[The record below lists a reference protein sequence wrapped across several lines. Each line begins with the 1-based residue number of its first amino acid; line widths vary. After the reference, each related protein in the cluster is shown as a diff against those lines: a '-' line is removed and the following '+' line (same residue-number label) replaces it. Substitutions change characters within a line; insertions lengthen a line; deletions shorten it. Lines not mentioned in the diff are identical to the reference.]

1 MAEGYDEIARRHPER
16 IRVVDA
22 DGDRDAVHAAVLAE
36 VEAVPMRGRVSATRL
51 MTEAAASSPAIPEAL
66 AEATRHQPRARAALV
81 AALASPGHAYIF
93 RGPRGAGK
101 AAAARAFAAELLAE
115 ESPDPDDAR
124 RRALLD
130 PSPHPDLVWLRPPG
144 AQHLVEDVRESVI
157 RASSLSPAEGRRRV
171 FVIEEAEDLRDESQN
186 ALLKTLE
193 EPAPFAHLI
202 LICSEPELLAETILS
217 RCAPIEFGPLA
228 PDAVLEA
235 LGRGEEAAAAAR
247 LSGGDVE
254 LAGSCSSASVGRR
267 CRATAEAAA
276 RGRPVPRAPARA
288 LARPAR
294 RGQRGR
300 RGEAGAEEERRL
312 VEDAEAM
319 AKRGR
324 KGKLTREAT
333 EQVKRTERRARTQAL
348 DLGLALCG
356 AWYRD
361 LAAVAS
367 GADDV
372 ILNADRRVQLAEDA
386 EGLDPEKAR
395 AAVEWVL
402 DTRRRLRVNVSEELA
417 LEALWLRLAA
427 TLHP

>member
-1 MAEGYDEIARRHPER
+1 M
-16 IRVVDA
+16 
-22 DGDRDAVHAAVLAE
+22 
-36 VEAVPMRGRVSATRL
+36 M
-51 MTEAAASSPAIPEAL
+51 EAAARTPSIPEAL
-66 AEATRHQPRARAALV
+66 ADATRHQPRARATLV
-81 AALASPGHAYIF
+81 AALASPGHAYLF

-115 ESPDPDDAR
+115 DATDPEDAR

-130 PSPHPDLVWLRPPG
+130 PSPHPDLAWLRPPG
-144 AQHLVEDVRESVI
+144 AQHLVDDVRESVI
-157 RASSLSPAEGRRRV
+157 RASSLSPAEGGCRV

-217 RCAPIEFGPLA
+217 RCTPVEFGPLA
-228 PDAVLEA
+228 PDAVLET
-235 LGRGEEAAAAAR
+235 LGAGEEAAAAAR

-254 LAGSCSSASVGRR
+254 LARLLLGERGTAL
-267 CRATAEAAA
+267 RATAEAAA
-276 RGRPVPRAPARA
+276 RAARSPDAPSEPWRA
-288 LARPAR
+288 LLDAASEA
-294 RGQRGR
+294 GQD
-300 RGEAGAEEERRL
+300 AGAEEERRL
-312 VEDAEAM
+312 VEEAETTAR
-319 AKRGR
+319 RGR
-324 KGKLTREAT
+324 KGKLTREAI

-348 DLGLALCG
+348 DLALALCC

-361 LAAVAS
+361 LAAIAS

-372 ILNADRRVQLAEDA
+372 VLNADRREQLAEDA
-386 EGLDPEKAR
+386 EGLDPANAR

-427 TLHP
+427 ALSG

>member
-1 MAEGYDEIARRHPER
+1 M
-16 IRVVDA
+16 
-22 DGDRDAVHAAVLAE
+22 
-36 VEAVPMRGRVSATRL
+36 M
-51 MTEAAASSPAIPEAL
+51 EAAASTSPIPEAL
-66 AEATRHQPRARAALV
+66 AEATRHQARARTALV
-81 AALASPGHAYIF
+81 AALGSPGHAYIF

-101 AAAARAFAAELLAE
+101 AAAARAFAAELLAAGA
-115 ESPDPDDAR
+115 PDPGDAR

-130 PSPHPDLVWLRPPG
+130 PSPHPDLAWLRPPG

-157 RASSLSPAEGRRRV
+157 RASSLSPVEGGRRV

-217 RCAPIEFGPLA
+217 RCAPIEFAPLP

-235 LGRGEEAAAAAR
+235 LGAGEEAAAAAR

-254 LAGSCSSASVGRR
+254 LARLLLSERGTAL
-267 CRATAEAAA
+267 RATAEAAA
-276 RGRPVPRAPARA
+276 RAARSPEPRPEPW
-288 LARPAR
+288 
-294 RGQRGR
+294 RGLLEAASEAGQ
-300 RGEAGAEEERRL
+300 EAGAAEEQRL
-312 VEDAEAM
+312 VEEAESM
-319 AKRGR
+319 ARRGR

-333 EQVKRTERRARTQAL
+333 EQVRRTERRARTQAL
-348 DLGLALCG
+348 DLALAICC
-356 AWYRD
+356 AWFRD

-372 ILNADRRVQLAEDA
+372 VLNDDRREELAEDA
-386 EGLDPEKAR
+386 QGLDPAHAR
-395 AAVEWVL
+395 EAVEWVL

-417 LEALWLRLAA
+417 LEALWLRLGAA
-427 TLHP
+427 LSA

>member
-1 MAEGYDEIARRHPER
+1 
-16 IRVVDA
+16 VVV
-22 DGDRDAVHAAVLAE
+22 GST
-36 VEAVPMRGRVSATRL
+36 PS
-51 MTEAAASSPAIPEAL
+51 IPEAL
-66 AEATRHQPRARAALV
+66 AEATRHQPRVRAALV

-93 RGPRGAGK
+93 RGPRGVGK

-115 ESPDPDDAR
+115 GAPDPEDAR

-130 PSPHPDLVWLRPPG
+130 PSPHPDLVLLRPPG
-144 AQHLVEDVRESVI
+144 AQHLVDDVRESVI
-157 RASSLSPAEGRRRV
+157 RASSLSPAEGGRRV

-202 LICSEPELLAETILS
+202 LVCSEPELLAETIIS
-217 RCAPIEFGPLA
+217 RCTPIEFSPLA
-228 PDAVLEA
+228 PDAVLET
-235 LGRGEEAAAAAR
+235 LGAGEEAAAAAR
-247 LSGGDVE
+247 LSGGDVA
-254 LAGSCSSASVGRR
+254 LARLLLGERGTAM
-267 CRATAEAAA
+267 RAAAEAAA
-276 RGRPVPRAPARA
+276 RAARAPDPPPEPWRA
-288 LARPAR
+288 LLDAASEA
-294 RGQRGR
+294 GQ
-300 RGEAGAEEERRL
+300 EAGAEEERRL
-312 VEDAEAM
+312 VEETEAM

-348 DLGLALCG
+348 DLGLALCC

-372 ILNADRRVQLAEDA
+372 VLNLDRLDQLAEDA
-386 EGLDPEKAR
+386 QGLDPAGAR
-395 AAVEWVL
+395 LAVEWVL

-417 LEALWLRLAA
+417 LEALWLRLASA
-427 TLHP
+427 LSG

>member
-1 MAEGYDEIARRHPER
+1 M
-16 IRVVDA
+16 
-22 DGDRDAVHAAVLAE
+22 
-36 VEAVPMRGRVSATRL
+36 M
-51 MTEAAASSPAIPEAL
+51 EAAASTPAIPEVL
-66 AEATRHQPRARAALV
+66 AEATRHQPRARATLV

-101 AAAARAFAAELLAE
+101 AAAARAFAAELLTEGA
-115 ESPDPDDAR
+115 PDPDDAR
-124 RRALLD
+124 RRVLLD
-130 PSPHPDLVWLRPPG
+130 PSPHPDLAWLRPPG
-144 AQHLVEDVRESVI
+144 AQHLVDDVRESVI

-202 LICSEPELLAETILS
+202 LVCSETELLAETILS
-217 RCAPIEFGPLA
+217 RCAPVEFGPLA

-235 LGRGEEAAAAAR
+235 LGAGEEAEAAAR

-254 LAGSCSSASVGRR
+254 LARLLLGERGAAL
-267 CRATAEAAA
+267 RATAESAA
-276 RGRPVPRAPARA
+276 RAARSPAP
-288 LARPAR
+288 PPEPW
-294 RGQRGR
+294 RGLLDAASEAGE
-300 RGEAGAEEERRL
+300 EAGAEEERRL
-312 VEDAEAM
+312 IEEAETA
-319 AKRGR
+319 ARRGR

-348 DLGLALCG
+348 DLGLALCCD
-356 AWYRD
+356 WYRD

-372 ILNADRRVQLAEDA
+372 VLNADRRDQLAEDA
-386 EGLDPEKAR
+386 EGLDPANAR
-395 AAVEWVL
+395 SAVEWVL
-402 DTRRRLRVNVSEELA
+402 DTRRRMRVNVSEELA

-427 TLHP
+427 ALSG

>member
-1 MAEGYDEIARRHPER
+1 M
-16 IRVVDA
+16 
-22 DGDRDAVHAAVLAE
+22 
-36 VEAVPMRGRVSATRL
+36 
-51 MTEAAASSPAIPEAL
+51 EAARSASAIPDSL
-66 AEATRHQPRARAALV
+66 ADATGHQPRARATLA

-93 RGPRGAGK
+93 RGPRGSGK
-101 AAAARAFAAELLAE
+101 AAAARAFAAELLAHGAA
-115 ESPDPDDAR
+115 DPDDAR
-124 RRALLD
+124 RRAMLD

-157 RASSLSPAEGRRRV
+157 RAASLSPSEGDRRV

-217 RCAPIEFGPLA
+217 RCAPVEFGPLA
-228 PDAVLEA
+228 PAAVLEA
-235 LGRGEEAAAAAR
+235 LGAGEEADAAAR

-254 LAGSCSSASVGRR
+254 LARALIDERGEAL
-267 CRATAEAAA
+267 RATAEAAA
-276 RGRPVPRAPARA
+276 RAARSGEAKAEPWRA
-288 LARPAR
+288 LLETAAAA
-294 RGQRGR
+294 GQ
-300 RGEAGAEEERRL
+300 EAGAEEERRL
-312 VEDAEAM
+312 VEEAEAT
-319 AKRGR
+319 ARRGR

-333 EQVKRTERRARTQAL
+333 EQVRRTERRARTQAL
-348 DLGLALCG
+348 DLGLALCC

-361 LAAVAS
+361 LAAIAS

-372 ILNADRRVQLAEDA
+372 VLNTDRLDQLSEDA
-386 EGLDPEKAR
+386 QGLEPAQPR

-402 DTRRRLRVNVSEELA
+402 DTRRRLRLNVSEELA

-427 TLHP
+427 TLSR

>member
-1 MAEGYDEIARRHPER
+1 M
-16 IRVVDA
+16 
-22 DGDRDAVHAAVLAE
+22 
-36 VEAVPMRGRVSATRL
+36 
-51 MTEAAASSPAIPEAL
+51 EAAASSPGIPPAL
-66 AEATRHQPRARAALV
+66 AQATRHQPRAALTLA
-81 AALASPGHAYIF
+81 AALAAPGHAYLF
-93 RGPRGAGK
+93 RGPRGSGK

-115 ESPDPDDAR
+115 GAADPDDAR

-157 RASSLSPAEGRRRV
+157 RASSLSPSEGSRRV

-202 LICSEPELLAETILS
+202 LICSEPEQLAETILS
-217 RCAPIEFGPLA
+217 RCAPIEFGPLS

-235 LGRGEEAAAAAR
+235 IGAGPDADPAAR

-254 LAGSCSSASVGRR
+254 LARLLSSEAGVAL
-267 CRATAEAAA
+267 RATAEKAARAPRSPSAAPEPWRELLAAA
-276 RGRPVPRAPARA
+276 SEA
-288 LARPAR
+288 
-294 RGQRGR
+294 
-300 RGEAGAEEERRL
+300 GERAGAEEERRL
-312 VEDAEAM
+312 LEEAEAS
-319 AKRGR
+319 ARRGR
-324 KGKLTREAT
+324 KGKLTREAI
-333 EQVKRTERRARTQAL
+333 EQVRRTERRARTQAL
-348 DLGLALCG
+348 DLGLALCC

-367 GADDV
+367 SADDV
-372 ILNADRRVQLAEDA
+372 VLNSDRRDPLAEDA
-386 EGLDPEKAR
+386 EGLDPARAR

-417 LEALWLRLAA
+417 LEALWLRLTA
-427 TLHP
+427 TLAPGV

>member
-1 MAEGYDEIARRHPER
+1 M
-16 IRVVDA
+16 
-22 DGDRDAVHAAVLAE
+22 
-36 VEAVPMRGRVSATRL
+36 M
-51 MTEAAASSPAIPEAL
+51 EAARAPAIPESL
-66 AEATRHQPRARAALV
+66 AEATRHQPRARAALM
-81 AALASPGHAYIF
+81 AALGSPGHAYIF

-101 AAAARAFAAELLAE
+101 AAAARAFAAELLTEGA
-115 ESPDPDDAR
+115 PDPEDSR
-124 RRALLD
+124 RRVLLD
-130 PSPHPDLVWLRPPG
+130 PSPHPDLAWLRPPG

-202 LICSEPELLAETILS
+202 LICSEPEQLAETILS
-217 RCAPIEFGPLA
+217 RCVPVEFGPLA

-235 LGRGEEAAAAAR
+235 LGAGEDAAAAAR

-254 LAGSCSSASVGRR
+254 LARLLLGEGGSAL
-267 CRATAEAAA
+267 RATAEAAA
-276 RGRPVPRAPARA
+276 RTARA
-288 LARPAR
+288 QSTPPEPW
-294 RGQRGR
+294 RGILDAASEAGQ
-300 RGEAGAEEERRL
+300 EAGAAEEKRL
-312 VEDAEAM
+312 LEEAETM

-348 DLGLALCG
+348 DLGLAISS
-356 AWYRD
+356 AWFRD

-372 ILNADRRVQLAEDA
+372 VLNADRRAELAEDA
-386 EGLDPEKAR
+386 QGLDPAR
-395 AAVEWVL
+395 AREAVEWVL

-417 LEALWLRLAA
+417 LEALWLRLASLLA
-427 TLHP
+427 PRV

>member
-1 MAEGYDEIARRHPER
+1 M
-16 IRVVDA
+16 
-22 DGDRDAVHAAVLAE
+22 
-36 VEAVPMRGRVSATRL
+36 M
-51 MTEAAASSPAIPEAL
+51 EAARAPAIPESL
-66 AEATRHQPRARAALV
+66 AEATRHQPRARAALM
-81 AALASPGHAYIF
+81 AALGSPGHAYIF

-101 AAAARAFAAELLAE
+101 AAAARAFAAELLTEGA
-115 ESPDPDDAR
+115 PDPEDSR
-124 RRALLD
+124 RRVLLD
-130 PSPHPDLVWLRPPG
+130 PSPHPDLAWLRPPG

-202 LICSEPELLAETILS
+202 LICSEPEQLAETILS
-217 RCAPIEFGPLA
+217 RCAPVEFGPLA

-235 LGRGEEAAAAAR
+235 LGAGEDAAAAAR

-254 LAGSCSSASVGRR
+254 LARLLLGEGGSAL
-267 CRATAEAAA
+267 RATAEAAA
-276 RGRPVPRAPARA
+276 RAARA
-288 LARPAR
+288 QTTPPEPW
-294 RGQRGR
+294 RGILDAASEAGQ
-300 RGEAGAEEERRL
+300 EAGAAEEKRL
-312 VEDAEAM
+312 LEEAVTM

-348 DLGLALCG
+348 DLGLAISG
-356 AWYRD
+356 AWFRD

-372 ILNADRRVQLAEDA
+372 VLNADRRAELAEDA
-386 EGLDPEKAR
+386 QGLDPAR
-395 AAVEWVL
+395 AREAVEWVL

-417 LEALWLRLAA
+417 LEALWLRLSAA
-427 TLHP
+427 LAE

>member
-1 MAEGYDEIARRHPER
+1 M
-16 IRVVDA
+16 
-22 DGDRDAVHAAVLAE
+22 
-36 VEAVPMRGRVSATRL
+36 
-51 MTEAAASSPAIPEAL
+51 EAAARTPAIPEAL
-66 AEATRHQPRARAALV
+66 EEATRHQPRARAALL

-101 AAAARAFAAELLAE
+101 AAAARAFAAELLADGA
-115 ESPDPDDAR
+115 PDPDDAR
-124 RRALLD
+124 RRVLLD
-130 PSPHPDLVWLRPPG
+130 PSPHPDLAWLRPPG

-157 RASSLSPAEGRRRV
+157 RASSLSPAEGGRRV

-202 LICSEPELLAETILS
+202 LICSEPELLADTILS
-217 RCAPIEFGPLA
+217 RCTPVEFGPLS

-235 LGRGEEAAAAAR
+235 LGAGDDAAAAAR

-254 LAGSCSSASVGRR
+254 LARLLLGENGTAL
-267 CRATAEAAA
+267 RATAEAAA
-276 RGRPVPRAPARA
+276 RAARSSS
-288 LARPAR
+288 PPPEPW
-294 RGQRGR
+294 RGLLDAASEAGQ
-300 RGEAGAEEERRL
+300 EAGAAEEARL
-312 VEDAEAM
+312 LEEAEAM

-348 DLGLALCG
+348 DLALAICC
-356 AWYRD
+356 AWFRD

-372 ILNADRRVQLAEDA
+372 VLNADRREELAEDA
-386 EGLDPEKAR
+386 QGLDAAGAR
-395 AAVEWVL
+395 EAVEWVL

-417 LEALWLRLAA
+417 LEALWLRLSAA
-427 TLHP
+427 LSG

>member
-1 MAEGYDEIARRHPER
+1 
-16 IRVVDA
+16 V
-22 DGDRDAVHAAVLAE
+22 
-36 VEAVPMRGRVSATRL
+36 
-51 MTEAAASSPAIPEAL
+51 
-66 AEATRHQPRARAALV
+66 
-81 AALASPGHAYIF
+81 PGHAYLF
-93 RGPRGAGK
+93 RGPRGSGK
-101 AAAARAFAAELLAE
+101 AAAARAFAAELLADGA
-115 ESPDPDDAR
+115 SDPDDAR

-157 RASSLSPAEGRRRV
+157 RASSLSPAEGGRRV

-217 RCAPIEFGPLA
+217 RCAPVEFGPLA

-235 LGRGEEAAAAAR
+235 LGAGEEAAAAAR

-254 LAGSCSSASVGRR
+254 LARLLLSENGTAL
-267 CRATAEAAA
+267 RATAESAA
-276 RGRPVPRAPARA
+276 RAAQ
-288 LARPAR
+288 LADPPPEPW
-294 RGQRGR
+294 RGFLDAAS
-300 RGEAGAEEERRL
+300 EAGQEAGGAEEKRL
-312 VEDAEAM
+312 VEEAEDM
-319 AKRGR
+319 GKRGR

-348 DLGLALCG
+348 DLALAICG
-356 AWYRD
+356 AWFRD

-372 ILNADRRVQLAEDA
+372 VLNDDRRAELAEDA
-386 EGLDPEKAR
+386 EGLDPAR
-395 AAVEWVL
+395 AREAVEWVL

-417 LEALWLRLAA
+417 LEALWLRLASA
-427 TLHP
+427 LAS